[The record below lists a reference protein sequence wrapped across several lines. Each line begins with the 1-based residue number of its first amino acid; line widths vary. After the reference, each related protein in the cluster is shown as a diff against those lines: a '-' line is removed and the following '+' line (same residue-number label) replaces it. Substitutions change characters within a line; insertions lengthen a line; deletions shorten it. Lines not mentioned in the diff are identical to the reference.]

1 MNNLTTKEQELINTL
16 NLMIQSCKPILY
28 KDFNVSLVAK
38 DIEILRNLEKEN
50 PKLGLAHYGTPQE
63 GITTLSL
70 IATITDIL
78 IDKRLGFLVE
88 EDGTI
93 SSVQLL

>member
-70 IATITDIL
+70 IATINIL
-78 IDKRLGFLVE
+78 IDKRLAFLVE